1 MITKAIMAAQGSLQD
16 ARELGIFEHWF
27 KDYVPVAAVLNTESS
42 SDIKRIISLA

>member
-27 KDYVPVAAVLNTESS
+27 KDYVPRRCRFEQGLEQ
-42 SDIKRIISLA
+42 